1 MDIVTFALGKKYTN
15 KSIASAMIGAKS
27 ITQENDKIKIVTF
40 DDTVFY
46 LDVDGLFTDAE
57 REKLASFSDDLSR
70 LDISDTGEILID
82 GSLVKADSVTTA
94 DIVST
99 VECGA
104 IKVGDRVK
112 AATNLQGVVEQLL
125 IKEEKPSVILTI
137 SVSDGNTYDT
147 IREKGINVTAT
158 CKATIAKKTYN
169 ISKVDWISGIIAT
182 ETNVSA
188 TGGTFTRTLSASS
201 DVTIIC
207 RATDTNNLTGSAS
220 KILSFVNP
228 MYTAY
233 INKDIDTTTI
243 TEDMVTG
250 GAKLLKK
257 KNTFT
262 TDKIVLD
269 KEKFCFAYDSSYGVL
284 SSIKDVNNNFE
295 CINAFNRIE
304 MDITT
309 ADGTI
314 VKYYVYLMK
323 FGEILEDSD
332 NFKYQIKW

>member
-1 MDIVTFALGKKYTN
+1 MDIVVFSLLK
-15 KSIASAMIGAKS
+15 AMIGRSLMGISS
-27 ITQENDKIKIVTF
+27 IKLDTTTNKHWIVTTTAGDTF
-40 DDTVFY
+40 HVAIPNSVSNPEFLDRLGWDDVENCLTY
-46 LDVDGLFTDAE
+46 DGE
-57 REKLASFSDDLSR
+57 
-70 LDISDTGEILID
+70 LI
-82 GSLVKADSVTTA
+82 KADSVTTA
-94 DIVST
+94 DVIST

-104 IKVGDRVK
+104 IKVGDKVK

-137 SVSDGNTYDT
+137 SISDGNTYDT

-158 CKATIAKKTYN
+158 CKATIVKKTYN

-182 ETNVSA
+182 ETSVSA

-250 GAKLLKK
+250 GTKLLKK

-262 TDKIVLD
+262 TDKIVLNR
-269 KEKFCFAYDSSYGVL
+269 EKFCFAYDSSYGVL

-295 CINAFNRIE
+295 CINAFDRIE

-314 VKYYVYLMK
+314 IKYYVYLMK
-323 FGEILEDSD
+323 SEEILEDGD
-332 NFKYQIKW
+332 DFKYQIKW

>member
-1 MDIVTFALGKKYTN
+1 MDIVTFAVLMSKIKSCLTGIASMDIGADK
-15 KSIASAMIGAKS
+15 KSIVITTNNGAK
-27 ITQENDKIKIVTF
+27 
-40 DDTVFY
+40 
-46 LDVDGLFTDAE
+46 FTLNIPNPIDHPDFVNKLGWDDAE
-57 REKLASFSDDLSR
+57 NCLTYD
-70 LDISDTGEILID
+70 GELI
-82 GSLVKADSVTTA
+82 KADSETTA

-137 SVSDGNTYDT
+137 SISDGNTYDT

-158 CKATIAKKTYN
+158 CKATIVKKTYN

-182 ETNVSA
+182 ETSVSA

-262 TDKIVLD
+262 TDKIVLN

-295 CINAFNRIE
+295 CINAFDRIE

-323 FGEILEDSD
+323 SEEILEDSD
-332 NFKYQIKW
+332 DFKYQIKW

>member
-1 MDIVTFALGKKYTN
+1 MDIVTFAVLMSKIKSCLTGIASMDIGDDK
-15 KSIASAMIGAKS
+15 KSIV
-27 ITQENDKIKIVTF
+27 ITNNDGDK
-40 DDTVFY
+40 
-46 LDVDGLFTDAE
+46 FTLNIPNPIDHPDFVNKLGWDDAE
-57 REKLASFSDDLSR
+57 NCLTYD
-70 LDISDTGEILID
+70 GELI
-82 GSLVKADSVTTA
+82 KADSETTA

-137 SVSDGNTYDT
+137 SISDGNTYDT
-147 IREKGINVTAT
+147 IREKGVNVTAT
-158 CKATIAKKTYN
+158 CKATIVKKTYN

-182 ETNVSA
+182 ETSVSA

-314 VKYYVYLMK
+314 IKYYVYLMESD
-323 FGEILEDSD
+323 EILEDSD

>member
-1 MDIVTFALGKKYTN
+1 MDIVTYAILMKKIKSCLSGITSMDIGDDK
-15 KSIASAMIGAKS
+15 KSIVITTNDGAKFTLN
-27 ITQENDKIKIVTF
+27 IVNPIDHPDFVNKLGWDDVENCLT
-40 DDTVFY
+40 Y
-46 LDVDGLFTDAE
+46 DGE
-57 REKLASFSDDLSR
+57 
-70 LDISDTGEILID
+70 LI
-82 GSLVKADSVTTA
+82 KADSETTA

-104 IKVGDRVK
+104 IKVGDKVK

-137 SVSDGNTYDT
+137 SISDGNTYDT

-158 CKATIAKKTYN
+158 CKATIVKKTYN

-182 ETNVSA
+182 ETSVSA

-250 GAKLLKK
+250 GTKLLKK

-262 TDKIVLD
+262 TDKIVLNR
-269 KEKFCFAYDSSYGVL
+269 EKFCFAYDSSYGVL

-295 CINAFNRIE
+295 CINAFDRIE

-314 VKYYVYLMK
+314 IKYYVYLMK
-323 FGEILEDSD
+323 SEEILEDGD
-332 NFKYQIKW
+332 DFKYQIKW

>member
-1 MDIVTFALGKKYTN
+1 MDIVTFAVLMSKIKSCLTGIASMTIGDDK
-15 KSIASAMIGAKS
+15 KSIVITTNDGAK
-27 ITQENDKIKIVTF
+27 
-40 DDTVFY
+40 
-46 LDVDGLFTDAE
+46 FTLNIPNPIDHPDFVNKLGWDDAE
-57 REKLASFSDDLSR
+57 NCLTYD
-70 LDISDTGEILID
+70 GELI
-82 GSLVKADSVTTA
+82 KADSVTTA

-112 AATNLQGVVEQLL
+112 AATNLQGIVEQLL
-125 IKEEKPSVILTI
+125 TKEEKPSVILTI
-137 SVSDGNTYDT
+137 SISDGNTYDT
-147 IREKGINVTAT
+147 IREKGIRVTAT
-158 CKATIAKKTYN
+158 CKATIVKKTYN

-182 ETNVSA
+182 ETSVSA

-262 TDKIVLD
+262 TDKIVLN

-295 CINAFNRIE
+295 CINAFDRIE

-314 VKYYVYLMK
+314 IKYYVYLMK
-323 FGEILEDSD
+323 SEEILEDGD
-332 NFKYQIKW
+332 DFKYQIKW

>member
-1 MDIVTFALGKKYTN
+1 MDIVTFAVLMSKIKSCLTGIASMDIGADK
-15 KSIASAMIGAKS
+15 KSIVITNNDGAK
-27 ITQENDKIKIVTF
+27 
-40 DDTVFY
+40 
-46 LDVDGLFTDAE
+46 FTLNIPNPIDHPDFVNKLGWDDAE
-57 REKLASFSDDLSR
+57 NCLTYD
-70 LDISDTGEILID
+70 GELI
-82 GSLVKADSVTTA
+82 KADSETTA

-137 SVSDGNTYDT
+137 SISDGNTYDT

-158 CKATIAKKTYN
+158 CKATIVKKTYN

-182 ETNVSA
+182 ETSVSA

-262 TDKIVLD
+262 TDKIVLN

-295 CINAFNRIE
+295 CINAFDRIE

-323 FGEILEDSD
+323 SEEILEDGD
-332 NFKYQIKW
+332 DFKYQIKW

>member
-1 MDIVTFALGKKYTN
+1 MDIVVFSLLK
-15 KSIASAMIGAKS
+15 AMIGRSLMGISS
-27 ITQENDKIKIVTF
+27 IKLDTTTNKHWIVTTTAGDTF
-40 DDTVFY
+40 HVAIPNSVSNPEFLDRLGWDDVENCLTY
-46 LDVDGLFTDAE
+46 DGE
-57 REKLASFSDDLSR
+57 
-70 LDISDTGEILID
+70 LI
-82 GSLVKADSVTTA
+82 KADSVTTA

-104 IKVGDRVK
+104 IKIGDRVK
-112 AATNLQGVVEQLL
+112 TATNLQGVVEQLL

-137 SVSDGNTYDT
+137 SISDGNTYDT
-147 IREKGINVTAT
+147 IREKGIRVTAT
-158 CKATIAKKTYN
+158 CKATIVKKTYN

-182 ETNVSA
+182 ETSVSA

-262 TDKIVLD
+262 TDKIVLN

-295 CINAFNRIE
+295 CINAFDRIE

-314 VKYYVYLMK
+314 IKYYVYLMK
-323 FGEILEDSD
+323 SEEILEDGD
-332 NFKYQIKW
+332 DFKYQIKW

>member
-1 MDIVTFALGKKYTN
+1 MDIVTFAVSMSKIKSCLTGIASMTIGADK
-15 KSIASAMIGAKS
+15 KSIVITTNDGAKFTLN
-27 ITQENDKIKIVTF
+27 IPNPIDDPDLVNKLGWDDVENCLT
-40 DDTVFY
+40 Y
-46 LDVDGLFTDAE
+46 DGE
-57 REKLASFSDDLSR
+57 
-70 LDISDTGEILID
+70 LI
-82 GSLVKADSVTTA
+82 KADSETTA

-104 IKVGDRVK
+104 IKVGDKVK

-137 SVSDGNTYDT
+137 SISDGNTYDT

-158 CKATIAKKTYN
+158 CKATIVKKTYN

-182 ETNVSA
+182 ETSVSA

-250 GAKLLKK
+250 GTKLLKK

-262 TDKIVLD
+262 TDKIVLNR
-269 KEKFCFAYDSSYGVL
+269 EKFCFAYDSSYGVL

-295 CINAFNRIE
+295 CINAFDRIE

-314 VKYYVYLMK
+314 IKYYVYLMK
-323 FGEILEDSD
+323 SEEILEDGD
-332 NFKYQIKW
+332 DFKYQIKW

>member
-1 MDIVTFALGKKYTN
+1 MDIVVFSLLK
-15 KSIASAMIGAKS
+15 AMIGRSLMGISS
-27 ITQENDKIKIVTF
+27 IKLDTTTNKHWIVTTTAGDTF
-40 DDTVFY
+40 HVAIPNSVSNPEFLDRLGWDDVENCLTY
-46 LDVDGLFTDAE
+46 DGE
-57 REKLASFSDDLSR
+57 
-70 LDISDTGEILID
+70 LI
-82 GSLVKADSVTTA
+82 KADSETTA
-94 DIVST
+94 DVTAT

-104 IKVGDRVK
+104 IKVGDKVK

-137 SVSDGNTYDT
+137 SISDGNTYDT
-147 IREKGINVTAT
+147 IREKGISVTAT
-158 CKATIAKKTYN
+158 CKATIVKKTYN

-182 ETNVSA
+182 ETSVSA

-250 GAKLLKK
+250 GTKLLKK

-262 TDKIVLD
+262 TDKIVLNR
-269 KEKFCFAYDSSYGVL
+269 EKFCFAYDSSYGVL

-295 CINAFNRIE
+295 CINAFDRIE

-323 FGEILEDSD
+323 SEEILEDGD
-332 NFKYQIKW
+332 DFKYQIKW

>member
-1 MDIVTFALGKKYTN
+1 MDIVTYAILMKKI
-15 KSIASAMIGAKS
+15 KSCLSGIASMDIGDDNQS
-27 ITQENDKIKIVTF
+27 IVITTNEGNQFRISIINPINDPNFVNKLGW
-40 DDTVFY
+40 D
-46 LDVDGLFTDAE
+46 DAE
-57 REKLASFSDDLSR
+57 NCLTYD
-70 LDISDTGEILID
+70 GELI
-82 GSLVKADSVTTA
+82 KADSETTA
-94 DIVST
+94 DVTAT

-104 IKVGDRVK
+104 IKVGDKVK

-137 SVSDGNTYDT
+137 SMSDGNTYDT
-147 IREKGINVTAT
+147 IREKGISVTAT
-158 CKATIAKKTYN
+158 CKATIVKKTYN

-182 ETNVSA
+182 ETSVSA

-262 TDKIVLD
+262 TDKIVLN

-295 CINAFNRIE
+295 CINAFDRIE

-314 VKYYVYLMK
+314 IKYYVYLMK
-323 FGEILEDSD
+323 SEEILEDGD
-332 NFKYQIKW
+332 DFKYQIKW

>member
-1 MDIVTFALGKKYTN
+1 MDVVVYSVLKALIGRTLMGISDIKLDTTTNKHWIVTTTAGDTFRVAIPNSVNNPIFLNKLGWDDV
-15 KSIASAMIGAKS
+15 
-27 ITQENDKIKIVTF
+27 ENCLT
-40 DDTVFY
+40 Y
-46 LDVDGLFTDAE
+46 DGE
-57 REKLASFSDDLSR
+57 
-70 LDISDTGEILID
+70 LI
-82 GSLVKADSVTTA
+82 KADSVTTA
-94 DIVST
+94 DVTAT

-104 IKVGDRVK
+104 IKVGDKVK

-137 SVSDGNTYDT
+137 SISDGNTYDT
-147 IREKGINVTAT
+147 IREKGISVTAT
-158 CKATIAKKTYN
+158 CKATIVKKTYN

-182 ETNVSA
+182 ETSVSA

-250 GAKLLKK
+250 GTKLLKK

-262 TDKIVLD
+262 TDKIVLNR
-269 KEKFCFAYDSSYGVL
+269 EKFCFAYDSSYGVL

-295 CINAFNRIE
+295 CINAFDRIE

-323 FGEILEDSD
+323 SEEILEDGD
-332 NFKYQIKW
+332 DFKYQIKW

>member
-1 MDIVTFALGKKYTN
+1 MDIVTFAVLMSKIKSCLTGIASMDIGDDK
-15 KSIASAMIGAKS
+15 KSIV
-27 ITQENDKIKIVTF
+27 ITNNDGDK
-40 DDTVFY
+40 
-46 LDVDGLFTDAE
+46 FTLNIPNPIDHPDFVNKLGWDDAE
-57 REKLASFSDDLSR
+57 NCLTYD
-70 LDISDTGEILID
+70 GELI
-82 GSLVKADSVTTA
+82 KADSETTA

-158 CKATIAKKTYN
+158 CKATIVKKTYN

-182 ETNVSA
+182 ETSVSA

-314 VKYYVYLMK
+314 VKYYVYLMESD
-323 FGEILEDSD
+323 EILEDSD